1 MWGIVSSIM
10 SLESQIRT
18 ILDNFEQTSSGD
30 FLKVIEQIKPN
41 FKSPLIS
48 EYLQGKIQKIN
59 DISEEK
65 EKKVQCKA
73 LIPYFDWY
81 LQGL

>member
-1 MWGIVSSIM
+1 M

-65 EKKVQCKA
+65 EKKAQCKA